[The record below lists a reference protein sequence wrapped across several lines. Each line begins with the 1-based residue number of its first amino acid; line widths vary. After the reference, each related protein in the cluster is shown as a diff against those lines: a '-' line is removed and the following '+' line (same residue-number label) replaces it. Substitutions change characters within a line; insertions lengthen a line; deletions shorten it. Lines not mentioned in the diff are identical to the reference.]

1 MIPKILIPT
10 LLSTLLLA
18 GCSSESTPPPTPPNP
33 PNPTEPQKLS
43 IVATTGMIS
52 NPASLIAQDHAQI
65 TALMAAGIDPHLY
78 KPTRTDIAK
87 LMDADIVFYNGLFLE
102 GRMTDAFIRIA
113 TSGITVQAVT
123 ESLSTSADES
133 FLLAHPTYPDQHD
146 PHLWMDPL
154 AWSDAVEVI
163 AQTLIN
169 HDPINAQDYRTNAD
183 DYKSQIAALHTYAN
197 KVLSTVPESQ
207 RILITAHDAFGYFGR
222 RYNYQVVGIQG
233 ISTESE
239 AGVRDIEH
247 LVNLIVENN
256 IKAVFVETTV
266 SERNI
271 NALIA
276 GANAQGHKVTIGGSL
291 FSDAMGKEGTYQ
303 GTYIGMIDHNI
314 TTITRA
320 LGGTAPAAGMQGK
333 LSTN

>member
-1 MIPKILIPT
+1 MYPSIPVLALI
-10 LLSTLLLA
+10 STLFLA
-18 GCSSESTPPPTPPNP
+18 GCNNKST
-33 PNPTEPQKLS
+33 PTEPTQPQKLA
-43 IVATTGMIS
+43 IVTTTGMITDPTTIITK
-52 NPASLIAQDHAQI
+52 NHAQV
-65 TALMAAGIDPHLY
+65 TGLMAAGIDPHLY

-87 LMDADIVFYNGLFLE
+87 LMNADIILYNGLLLE
-102 GRMTDAFIRIA
+102 GRMTDALIRLA
-113 TSGITVQAVT
+113 NSGITVQALT
-123 ESLSTSADES
+123 DSIDNTHLLS
-133 FLLAHPTYPDQHD
+133 HPTYPNQHD
-146 PHLWMDPL
+146 PHLWMDPI
-154 AWSDAVEVI
+154 AWSDAIEVI

-169 HDPINAQDYRTNAD
+169 HDPTNADDYRTNAD

-222 RYNYQVVGIQG
+222 RYNYEVVGIQG

-247 LVNLIVENN
+247 LVNLIVKNN

-271 NALIA
+271 KALIA

-291 FSDAMGKEGTYQ
+291 FSDAMGKAGTYK

-320 LGGTAPAAGMQGK
+320 LGGTAPATGMQGK
-333 LSTN
+333 LSP